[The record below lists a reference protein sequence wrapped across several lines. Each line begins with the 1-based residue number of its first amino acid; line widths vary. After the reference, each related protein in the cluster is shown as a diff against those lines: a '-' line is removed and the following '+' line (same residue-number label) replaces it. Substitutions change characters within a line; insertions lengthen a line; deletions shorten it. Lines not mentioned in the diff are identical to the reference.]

1 MTFGVIALIAV
12 LVAVALVYNSLV
24 RLRELAEN
32 AWSDIDVQL
41 KRRHD
46 LIPSIVE
53 TVRGYSRH
61 EQASFESLTEAR
73 ARAMAVR
80 GPADRGQAEGELV
93 GALRSVLALAE
104 AYPELR
110 AADGFRK
117 LQDNLVEV
125 EESISQARRYHNAVV
140 RDLNTRIGQVPFNL
154 VAGLWGFRQREFFQA
169 SSEERAAPR
178 LGAI

>member
-1 MTFGVIALIAV
+1 
-12 LVAVALVYNSLV
+12 
-24 RLRELAEN
+24 
-32 AWSDIDVQL
+32 
-41 KRRHD
+41 
-46 LIPSIVE
+46 
-53 TVRGYSRH
+53 
-61 EQASFESLTEAR
+61 
-73 ARAMAVR
+73 MAVR